1 MMKNRNRRPTCPPKA
16 LLTLTLLTAAIMPAP
31 AARAAEITVIS
42 SVAHQHAYEE
52 LVPEFERATGNKVVT
67 VWAPTVEMMKRI
79 KAGEKFD
86 LVIMASNSIDELTRA
101 GKLVPGS
108 SVAIVKSGVGIAVR
122 KGAPHPDIST
132 PENLK
137 ATLLAAKSVAY
148 STGPSGAYLVGLFER
163 MGLTDALK
171 PKLKIIQG
179 EPVGGVVARGDA
191 EIGFQQV
198 PEILPVAGIDFLGPL
213 PASIQYVTT
222 FSAALHVDAKQP
234 DAARA
239 LVKFLTA
246 PAAAPVIRKH
256 GLDPA

>member
-1 MMKNRNRRPTCPPKA
+1 MPFKRFAGA
-16 LLTLTLLTAAIMPAP
+16 LAITALMLTFMSTSTH
-31 AARAAEITVIS
+31 AAEIRVIS

-52 LVPEFERATGNKVVT
+52 LVPQFERATGHKVAT
-67 VWAPTVEMMKRI
+67 TWAPTVEMMNRL

-86 LVIMASNSIDELTRA
+86 LVIMASNSLEELTRLGKIGA
-101 GKLVPGS
+101 GSRVD
-108 SVAIVKSGVGIAVR
+108 VVKSGIGVGVR

-132 PENLK
+132 PESFK
-137 ATLLAAKSVAY
+137 AALLNAKSVAY

-163 MGLTDALK
+163 MGISDELK
-171 PKLKIIQG
+171 PKLKVIQG

-198 PEILPVAGIDFLGPL
+198 PELLPVQGIDFLGTL
-213 PASIQYVTT
+213 PAAIQFVTI
-222 FSAALHVDAKQP
+222 FSSGIPAEASQP

-246 PAAAPVIRKH
+246 PEAAPVIRKH
-256 GLDPA
+256 GLEPA